1 VVVGGFVRRGMHGT
15 IIIENYLYTFY
26 LTYGM
31 IDYLDRGLRKIRNNL
46 SHKKDSA
53 VDIGD
58 PNLPRIAIRIDEIRK
73 KNLLRGHHF

>member
-1 VVVGGFVRRGMHGT
+1 
-15 IIIENYLYTFY
+15 
-26 LTYGM
+26 M